1 MFVRFVAACM
11 LGISIT
17 EVALSFAELRY
28 RHMPINMF
36 YEFFWAAVFVA
47 GFVILIKARAVAEW
61 VSDLLE

>member
-1 MFVRFVAACM
+1 M